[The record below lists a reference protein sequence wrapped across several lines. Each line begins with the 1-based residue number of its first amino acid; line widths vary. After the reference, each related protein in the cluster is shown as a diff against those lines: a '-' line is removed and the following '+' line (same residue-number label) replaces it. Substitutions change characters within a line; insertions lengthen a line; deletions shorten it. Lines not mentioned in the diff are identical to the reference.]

1 MKSFGYKF
9 IEFKNEYLREFV
21 YDMPREGEVIGTGTR
36 PRTENKSNVVDSW
49 NKNYLNAQVLVHT

>member
-49 NKNYLNAQVLVHT
+49 NKNLP